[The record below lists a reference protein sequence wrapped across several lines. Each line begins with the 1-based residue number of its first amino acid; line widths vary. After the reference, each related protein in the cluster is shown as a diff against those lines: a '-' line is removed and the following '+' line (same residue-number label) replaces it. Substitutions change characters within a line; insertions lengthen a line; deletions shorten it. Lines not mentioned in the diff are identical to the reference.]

1 MACERLRMCGLG
13 SSGDPV
19 CAKATTAMA
28 VAAETKPKQIAIRIN
43 LLGAVGMTQTGAL
56 HQLREYIAIEI
67 AGQFQKRRI
76 LILWDSMRFL
86 LVLFAMVTACAQDG
100 ATRADWPHYGGT
112 QFSWRYSA
120 LD

>member
-43 LLGAVGMTQTGAL
+43 LLRAVGMTQTGAL
-56 HQLREYIAIEI
+56 RQLREYIAIE
-67 AGQFQKRRI
+67 AVDQFQKHRI
-76 LILWDSMRFL
+76 LIRRDSMRFL
-86 LVLFAMVTACAQDG
+86 LVPQRG
-100 ATRADWPHYGGT
+100 ARARDPGPSPPVLRTVDPG
-112 QFSWRYSA
+112 A
-120 LD
+120 LKVQRQ